1 MSGEFVR
8 AISALWCYNQHN
20 QNFSLWFPW
29 PWDVKFSVCN
39 FLNMT
44 FIMDIVTWNGHIG

>member
-8 AISALWCYNQHN
+8 AISALWCCNQHN

-29 PWDVKFSVCN
+29 SWDFKFSVCN

-44 FIMDIVTWNGHIG
+44 FIMEVVT

>member
-20 QNFSLWFPW
+20 QNFSLLFPW
-29 PWDVKFSVCN
+29 PWDFKFSVCN

-44 FIMDIVTWNGHIG
+44 FIMDDVTWNGHIG